1 MFLMDGGIIY
11 KYLYYIACS
20 CITMYYNR
28 KQGIVLLYKGM
39 LSSNIKKRELF
50 IFLLH
55 L

>member
-1 MFLMDGGIIY
+1 MGGGIIY
-11 KYLYYIACS
+11 KYLYHIACP

-28 KQGIVLLYKGM
+28 KQGIILLYKGM
-39 LSSNIKKRELF
+39 LSSNIRNRELF